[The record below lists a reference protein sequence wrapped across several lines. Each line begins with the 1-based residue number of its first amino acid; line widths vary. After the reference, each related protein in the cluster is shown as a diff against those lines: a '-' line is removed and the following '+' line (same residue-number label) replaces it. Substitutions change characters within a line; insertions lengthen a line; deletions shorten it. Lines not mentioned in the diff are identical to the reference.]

1 MILHILMQA
10 NVNLLL
16 HVDNAHYSLPTIF
29 RVLGD
34 LLLTSKSTDTTY
46 FIIIH
51 QTLLYYQKQN
61 EIFIIE

>member
-1 MILHILMQA
+1 MQA

-16 HVDNAHYSLPTIF
+16 HVDNAYYSLPTIF

-34 LLLTSKSTDTTY
+34 LLLTSKSTNTTY
-46 FIIIH
+46 FIIH

>member
-1 MILHILMQA
+1 MQA

-34 LLLTSKSTDTTY
+34 LLLTSKSTNTTY
-46 FIIIH
+46 FIIH
-51 QTLLYYQKQN
+51 QTLSYQKQN

>member
-1 MILHILMQA
+1 MQA

-34 LLLTSKSTDTTY
+34 LLLTSKSTNTTY
-46 FIIIH
+46 FIIH
-51 QTLLYYQKQN
+51 QKYIIKSKMKFLLSNRSNK
-61 EIFIIE
+61 

>member
-10 NVNLLL
+10 NVNLPH
-16 HVDNAHYSLPTIF
+16 HVDNSHYSLPTIF

-34 LLLTSKSTDTTY
+34 PLLTSKSTNTTY
-46 FIIIH
+46 FIIH
-51 QTLLYYQKQN
+51 QTLYYQKQN

>member
-1 MILHILMQA
+1 MQA

-34 LLLTSKSTDTTY
+34 LLLTSKSTNTTY
-46 FIIIH
+46 FIIH
-51 QTLLYYQKQN
+51 QTLSYQKQN
-61 EIFIIE
+61 EIFVIE